1 MSGAVINPLPGT
13 LTLAV
18 LGGEAIDIVLLAV
31 LPLLIIASA
40 FFSSSETALFGMSE
54 TERMNIRRS
63 GSLPARAVETLLSDR
78 RALLITVLLGN
89 MTVNTLFFVISS
101 VLMMRSGAGV
111 AGELVAGLITLL
123 TIVLFGEV
131 LPKMIG
137 SARRVTVAKLIA
149 PPLLTFHRI
158 IGPLRTVIAGAIVS
172 PLSALTAPTE
182 APPQLDEEEL
192 RALIETSSRQGV
204 IDADEQRIL
213 RDVLSMRR
221 LKVRDVMIPRVR
233 MHALPVDAAPIDVIA
248 LVKEARFTRLP
259 VYEGDPDHILGVLP
273 VKSYLLDGGKPG
285 VTMRKLLIP
294 ARFVPVMITLDQLL
308 DHFRRTHTQTAI
320 VVDEYGG
327 TSGIVSIEDVVETLV
342 GDIIAADEFA
352 TDPPRQVGP
361 NQWLVD
367 GDISIHDWADAFGQ
381 RLVTTRVSTLGGL
394 IVERLGRAA
403 EVGDVIELSNVR
415 LEVAQVDRSRVES
428 AIVTLMDR
436 RQATPDDRPDR
447 EGESET
453 GP

>member
-1 MSGAVINPLPGT
+1 MSGFSIILLPEGA

-18 LGGEAIDIVLLAV
+18 LGGQAIDVLLLAV
-31 LPLLIIASA
+31 LPVLIVLSG
-40 FFSSSETALFGMSE
+40 FFSGSETALFGMSE
-54 TERMNIRRS
+54 TERLNIRRG
-63 GSLPARAVETLLSDR
+63 GSLAARAVDTLLTDR
-78 RALLITVLLGN
+78 RALLITILLGN

-111 AGELVAGLITLL
+111 AGELLLGLITLL
-123 TIVLFGEV
+123 TIVLLGEV

-137 SARRVTVAKLIA
+137 SARRVTAAKLIA
-149 PPLLTFHRI
+149 PPLLTFHRV
-158 IGPLRTVIAGAIVS
+158 IGPLRRIVSAAIVQ
-172 PLSALTAPTE
+172 PLSALTAPSE
-182 APPQLDEEEL
+182 APPLLDEEEL
-192 RALIETSSRQGV
+192 GALIETSSRQGV

-233 MHALPVDAAPIDVIA
+233 MHALPVDAPPAEVIA
-248 LVKEARFTRLP
+248 TVKEARFTKLP
-259 VYEGDPDHILGVLP
+259 AYEGDLDHILGVLP

-308 DHFRRTHTQTAI
+308 EHFRRTHTQTAI

-327 TSGIVSIEDVVETLV
+327 TAGIVSIEDVVETLV

-352 TDPPRQVGP
+352 TDPPKQIGP
-361 NQWLVD
+361 NRWLVD
-367 GDISIHDWADAFGQ
+367 GDIGIHDWAEAFGQ
-381 RLVTTRVSTLGGL
+381 RLVSTRVSTLGGL

-403 EVGDVIELSNVR
+403 EVGDVVELGNVR
-415 LEVAQVDRSRVES
+415 LQVAQVDRARVES
-428 AIVTLMDR
+428 AIVTLVGSSADSS
-436 RQATPDDRPDR
+436 
-447 EGESET
+447 GESGRGDAE
-453 GP
+453 GAA